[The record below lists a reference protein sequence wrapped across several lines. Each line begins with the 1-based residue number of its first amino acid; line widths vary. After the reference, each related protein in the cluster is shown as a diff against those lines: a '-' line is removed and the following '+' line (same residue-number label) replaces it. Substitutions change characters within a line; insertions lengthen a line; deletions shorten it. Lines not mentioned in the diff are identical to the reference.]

1 MSSHHILQSYPPQ
14 LLDDYLSVVE
24 RRAPGSL
31 LATALRT
38 GSQDARLLFARAAT
52 RRTTSMFEVLAA
64 VRQATRDQYVRPS
77 EMDVRWLAELARLVA
92 LQEILPDD
100 RADGLALYDLALE
113 QFGPEL
119 IPAADQ
125 GVHAQL
131 AYSLAFSRRA
141 SDLLATYASVPQQV
155 RSYLDIDLANPHK
168 GLDGATRADWAQAF
182 GGLFPDP
189 RPAFLPDHGPVP
201 FDQLV
206 TPAVR
211 NVDDEGKVSVV
222 ITSFRPGGELL
233 TAVRS
238 IINQSWSNL
247 EILLVDDGSPS
258 EYGSILDQ
266 CVTLDARVKLIRLDA
281 NAGTYM
287 ARNVAMD
294 AATGDFVTFQDSD
307 DWSHPKRIE
316 EQVRLL
322 LQDKTLMAT
331 VSEALKVTEHLSI
344 TKPGRNPRVMCTS
357 SMMFRRRPTL
367 AKIGYMDSVRKSADT
382 EYLRRIEVAFTLGS
396 VHRIRDSI
404 YALIRQHN
412 SSLSACEFREGWIHP
427 ARFAYRSA
435 YTLWHEQIA
444 AGSADPYL
452 PKDLRRRPFPAP
464 SHIRQAGAELTTKSR
479 YDVILA
485 SDWRPFGG
493 PQKSMLEEIAALTR
507 QGMRV
512 GVLNIEAYR
521 FMTTQRKSLCRPIQE
536 LINDGTVGHVLHS
549 DEVETSLLVVRY
561 PPVLQFPAA
570 TASRIKANRLL
581 ILANQAP
588 SELDGTDLR
597 YVPATCTM
605 NARKMFS
612 VEPEWCPQGPNVRKA
627 LAASTPQPE
636 ITEFDM
642 PGIIDTEK
650 WCLERTGYRSDQPI
664 IGRHSR
670 DTWTKWPQDRRE
682 LLQAYP
688 DSTPVDVRIM
698 GGAKTAQEL
707 LAKPELPANWLV
719 YDYDEVSVRSFLF
732 QIDFYV
738 YFPHP
743 RMIEA
748 FGRAILEALASGC
761 VVILPPHFVDTFGDA
776 ALYCN
781 PGDVLDVVKRYY
793 SNRKLFLSQS
803 RLAQERVRQRYSHE
817 TYVAQIVALSQ
828 QKDSGDS
835 SAATSIAGH

>member
-1 MSSHHILQSYPPQ
+1 M
-14 LLDDYLSVVE
+14 
-24 RRAPGSL
+24 
-31 LATALRT
+31 
-38 GSQDARLLFARAAT
+38 
-52 RRTTSMFEVLAA
+52 
-64 VRQATRDQYVRPS
+64 
-77 EMDVRWLAELARLVA
+77 
-92 LQEILPDD
+92 
-100 RADGLALYDLALE
+100 
-113 QFGPEL
+113 
-119 IPAADQ
+119 
-125 GVHAQL
+125 
-131 AYSLAFSRRA
+131 
-141 SDLLATYASVPQQV
+141 PQQV
-155 RSYLDIDLANPHK
+155 RSYLDIDLANPYK
-168 GLDGATRADWAQAF
+168 GLDGATYADWAQAF

-189 RPAFLPDHGPVP
+189 RPTFSPDHGPVP

-211 NVDDEGKVSVV
+211 NIDDEGKVSVV
-222 ITSFRPGGELL
+222 ITSFRPGVELL

-238 IINQSWSNL
+238 IVNQSWSNL

-281 NAGTYM
+281 NVGTYM

-357 SMMFRRRPTL
+357 SMMFRRRSTL

-382 EYLRRIEVAFTLGS
+382 EYLRRIEVAFTLRS

-444 AGSADPYL
+444 AGCADPYL

-521 FMTTQRKSLCRPIQE
+521 FMTHAEEVTLSADSGADQRWHCGPCAPFRRGGDVAARRKVSA
-536 LINDGTVGHVLHS
+536 GA
-549 DEVETSLLVVRY
+549 
-561 PPVLQFPAA
+561 PV
-570 TASRIKANRLL
+570 SR
-581 ILANQAP
+581 
-588 SELDGTDLR
+588 
-597 YVPATCTM
+597 C
-605 NARKMFS
+605 
-612 VEPEWCPQGPNVRKA
+612 
-627 LAASTPQPE
+627 
-636 ITEFDM
+636 
-642 PGIIDTEK
+642 DTEPDQGESPADSGQSGP
-650 WCLERTGYRSDQPI
+650 LGARRYRSQICAGYVHDE
-664 IGRHSR
+664 RS
-670 DTWTKWPQDRRE
+670 K
-682 LLQAYP
+682 
-688 DSTPVDVRIM
+688 DV
-698 GGAKTAQEL
+698 L
-707 LAKPELPANWLV
+707 
-719 YDYDEVSVRSFLF
+719 
-732 QIDFYV
+732 
-738 YFPHP
+738 
-743 RMIEA
+743 
-748 FGRAILEALASGC
+748 GRARMVSARA
-761 VVILPPHFVDTFGDA
+761 
-776 ALYCN
+776 
-781 PGDVLDVVKRYY
+781 KR
-793 SNRKLFLSQS
+793 S
-803 RLAQERVRQRYSHE
+803 
-817 TYVAQIVALSQ
+817 
-828 QKDSGDS
+828 
-835 SAATSIAGH
+835 

>member
-1 MSSHHILQSYPPQ
+1 
-14 LLDDYLSVVE
+14 
-24 RRAPGSL
+24 
-31 LATALRT
+31 
-38 GSQDARLLFARAAT
+38 
-52 RRTTSMFEVLAA
+52 MFDVLAA

-77 EMDVRWLAELARLVA
+77 EMDVRWLAELARVVA

-100 RADGLALYDLALE
+100 HAEALALYDLALE
-113 QFGPEL
+113 QFGPAL
-119 IPAADQ
+119 IPAAHQ

-131 AYSLAFSRRA
+131 AYYVAFSHRA
-141 SDLLATYASVPQQV
+141 SDLLAAYRNVPEQV
-155 RSYLDIDLANPHK
+155 RSYLDVDLANPHK
-168 GLDGATRADWAQAF
+168 GLDGATHADWARAF
-182 GGLFPDP
+182 RGLFPDP
-189 RPAFLPDHGPVP
+189 QPTFLPDHAPAP
-201 FDQLV
+201 FDQLI

-222 ITSFRPGGELL
+222 ITSFRPGVELV

-258 EYGSILDQ
+258 EYDSILDQ
-266 CVTLDARVKLIRLDA
+266 CVTLDGRVKLIRLDT
-281 NAGTYM
+281 NVGTYM
-287 ARNVAMD
+287 ARNVALD

-322 LQDKTLMAT
+322 HQDKTLMAT
-331 VSEALKVTEHLSI
+331 VSDALKVTEHLTI

-382 EYLRRIEVAFTLGS
+382 EYLRRIEAAFTPGS
-396 VHRIRDSI
+396 VHRIRNSI

-412 SSLSACEFREGWIHP
+412 GSLSTCEFREGWVHP

-435 YTLWHEQIA
+435 YTLWHEQIV

-464 SHIRQAGAELTTKSR
+464 SHVREASAGRTTMSR

-493 PQKSMLEEIAALTR
+493 PQKSMLEEIAALTH

-512 GVLNIEAYR
+512 GVLDIEAYR
-521 FMTTQRKSLCRPIQE
+521 YMTPRRKLLCRPIQE
-536 LINDGTVGHVLHS
+536 LINDGTVDHVLLS
-549 DEVETSLLVVRY
+549 DDVETSLLIVRY
-561 PPVLQFPAA
+561 PPVLQFVNA
-570 TASRIKANRLL
+570 TPSQLKTDRVL

-612 VEPEWCPQGPNVRKA
+612 VEPEWCPQGPSVRKA
-627 LAASTPQPE
+627 LSASGLQPN

-642 PGIIDTEK
+642 PGIIDTAK
-650 WCLERTGYRSDQPI
+650 WCLERTGYRSDRPV

-670 DTWTKWPQDRRE
+670 DNWTKWPQDRRE
-682 LLQAYP
+682 LLQVYP
-688 DSTPVDVRIM
+688 DSTLVDVRIM
-698 GGAKTAQEL
+698 GGAKSALAL
-707 LAKPELPANWLV
+707 LAESELPANWLV

-732 QIDFYV
+732 QIDFFV

-748 FGRAILEALASGC
+748 FGRTVLEALASGC
-761 VVILPPHFVDTFGDA
+761 VVILPPHFVDTFGDG
-776 ALYCN
+776 ALYCS
-781 PGDVLDVVKRYY
+781 PEDVLNLVKRYS
-793 SNRKLFLSQS
+793 SNRRLFLAQS
-803 RLAQERVRQRYSHE
+803 RLAQQRVRERYGHQR
-817 TYVAQIVALSQ
+817 YVAQIVALSQ
-828 QKDSGDS
+828 QRDSGEPS
-835 SAATSIAGH
+835 TATSMGGH